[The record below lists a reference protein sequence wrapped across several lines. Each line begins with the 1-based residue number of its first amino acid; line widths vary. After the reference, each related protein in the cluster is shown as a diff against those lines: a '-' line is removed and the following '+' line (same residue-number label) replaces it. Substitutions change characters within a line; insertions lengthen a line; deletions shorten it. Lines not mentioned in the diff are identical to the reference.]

1 MDQRNRFG
9 FRIGERKNTMKILA
23 IGAHLDDIEIA
34 CGGTLAKAVEAGH
47 EVKVLIMSK
56 SGYTNKEG
64 KVQRSDE
71 VAVLEGMNALHTLG
85 IQDIEVLDFPTKDI
99 PFCSDVV
106 NAIDVRMS
114 AYNPDMIFT
123 HHPFDTHQAHEGV
136 SKATIAAARRKNT
149 VFFYEP
155 ITPSGRSYVAFKPH
169 LYVDIESTIEKKI
182 ASLKC
187 HVSEYNKFGAEDW
200 VEGVRCR
207 CGFRGYEIG
216 KKFAESFEILRME
229 MNFDENTRL

>member
-1 MDQRNRFG
+1 
-9 FRIGERKNTMKILA
+9 MKLLS

-34 CGGTLAKAVEAGH
+34 CGGTLAKAAEAGH
-47 EVKVLIMSK
+47 EIRVLIMSK
-56 SGYTNKEG
+56 SGYTNNDG

-71 VAVLEGMNALHTLG
+71 IAVREGLNALHTLG
-85 IQDIEVLDFPTKDI
+85 IQNVEILDFTTKDI

-106 NAIDVRMS
+106 HAIDLVL
-114 AYNPDMIFT
+114 ADFQPDVIFT

-136 SKATIAAARRKNT
+136 AKATIAAARRMNT

-169 LYVDIESTIEKKI
+169 LYVDIESTLDKKI
-182 ASLKC
+182 DSLKC
-187 HVSEYNKFGAEDW
+187 HTSEYNKFGAEDW
-200 VEGVRCR
+200 IEGVRCR

-216 KKFAESFEILRME
+216 KKFAEAFEILRLE
-229 MNFDENTRL
+229 MSFDQLCNLM

>member
-1 MDQRNRFG
+1 
-9 FRIGERKNTMKILA
+9 MKILA

-34 CGGTLAKAVEAGH
+34 CGGTLAKAIRAGH
-47 EVKVLIMSK
+47 QVKALIMSK

-64 KVQRSDE
+64 RMQRSNE
-71 VAVLEGMNALHTLG
+71 VAVEEGLNALHTLG

-99 PFCSDVV
+99 PFASDVV
-106 NAIDVRMS
+106 NAIDVRMA
-114 AYNPDMIFT
+114 AYQPDVIFT

-136 SKATIAAARRKNT
+136 AKASIAAARRMNT

-155 ITPSGRSYVAFKPH
+155 ITPSGRSYVAFRPQM
-169 LYVDIESTIEKKI
+169 YVDITDTVDQKV

-216 KKFAESFEILRME
+216 TKFAEAFEVLRLEMSFAPEAKI
-229 MNFDENTRL
+229 

>member
-1 MDQRNRFG
+1 M
-9 FRIGERKNTMKILA
+9 IIMA

-34 CGGTLAKAVEAGH
+34 CGGTLARAIEAGH
-47 EVKVLIMSK
+47 DVRALVMSK

-64 KVQRSDE
+64 SVQRSDD
-71 VAVLEGMNALHTLG
+71 VAVKEGINALRTLG
-85 IQDIEVLDFPTKDI
+85 ISNIEILDFPTKDI
-99 PFCSDVV
+99 PFSSEVV

-114 AYNPDMIFT
+114 KINPDIIFT

-136 SKATIAAARRKNT
+136 AKATIAAARRKNT

-155 ITPSGRSYVAFKPH
+155 ITPSGRSYVAFKPI
-169 LYVDIESTIEKKI
+169 LYVDIESTLDKKI
-182 ASLKC
+182 QALKC
-187 HVSEYNKFGAEDW
+187 HTSEYNKFGAEDW

-216 KKFAESFEILRME
+216 KKYAEAFEILRLE
-229 MNFDENTRL
+229 MGFGEKCNII

>member
-1 MDQRNRFG
+1 
-9 FRIGERKNTMKILA
+9 MKIMA

-71 VAVLEGMNALHTLG
+71 LAVEEGLQALHTLG
-85 IQDIEVLDFPTKDI
+85 LTNIEILSFPTKDI
-99 PFCSDVV
+99 PFQSDVV
-106 NAIDVRMS
+106 NAIDVCM
-114 AYNPDMIFT
+114 AKYNPDIIFT

-136 SKATIAAARRKNT
+136 AKASIAAARRKNT

-155 ITPSGRSYVAFKPH
+155 ITPSGRSYVPFKPS
-169 LYVDIESTIEKKI
+169 LYVDIESTLDKKI

-187 HVSEYNKFGAEDW
+187 HKSEYNKFGAEDW
-200 VEGVRCR
+200 IEGVRCR

-216 KKFAESFEILRME
+216 KKFAEAFEILRLELSFEERAMI
-229 MNFDENTRL
+229 